1 MSTTTSLDRMQARR
15 PDWLPQW
22 MFTIP
27 DVWSAFGVEHALRIE
42 ERRDGDDLV
51 VRAELPGIDPDEDVE
66 ITVDDGVLCIRG
78 ERRLHREDA
87 DDEGFRSEFSY
98 GSFVRRLPVPRST
111 TDADVVA
118 TYDDGILEVR
128 VPRWDGEDS
137 GSTATRIPV
146 RRGEGAG

>member
-1 MSTTTSLDRMQARR
+1 MTTTTSLDRMQTHR

-22 MFTIP
+22 MFSIP
-27 DVWSAFGVEHALRIE
+27 DVWSAFGVEHTLRIE

-51 VRAELPGIDPDEDVE
+51 IRAELPGIDPDEDVE

-87 DDEGFRSEFSY
+87 DQDGFRSELTY
-98 GSFVRRLPVPRST
+98 GSFVRRLPVPRAT
-111 TDADVVA
+111 TEDDVTA

-128 VPRWDGEDS
+128 VPARDGEEP
-137 GSTATRIPV
+137 GPTPTRIKV
-146 RRGEGAG
+146 RRS